1 MDELNRKLP
10 NPQPGEIRRLIADPD
25 NVNFEVDDR
34 LIVVLESHEHLDGT
48 VTVALVDYLVDIAT
62 DRDFLIPAAVTEAPF
77 DLALWIDFTSRVS
90 VGQLSGSPVFGRIDQ
105 KSLRKADHLA
115 AVVLDDGFYN
125 YVENHELQI
134 GDYVPHVG
142 DKVWLYRS
150 NSMDLLNMLSV
161 PLDSELAMQRFL
173 KTQES
178 KLQETNGFT
187 LDIRTIKDATIF
199 SELSIEASRAVL
211 V

>member
-1 MDELNRKLP
+1 MDELNTKFP

-25 NVNFEVDDR
+25 RINFEVDDR
-34 LIVVLESHEHLDGT
+34 LVLVLESHEHLDGT
-48 VTVALVDYLVDIAT
+48 ATVALVDYLVNLAT
-62 DRDFLIPAAVTEAPF
+62 DRDFLIPASVTQAPF
-77 DLALWIDFTSRVS
+77 DLALWIDFTARVS
-90 VGQLSGSPVFGRIDQ
+90 VSQLSGSPIFGKIDQ

-161 PLDSELAMQRFL
+161 PLDSELAMERFL
-173 KTQES
+173 KTQVL
-178 KLQETNGFT
+178 KLQEASGFT
-187 LDIRTIKDATIF
+187 LEIRTIKDATIF

>member
-1 MDELNRKLP
+1 
-10 NPQPGEIRRLIADPD
+10 
-25 NVNFEVDDR
+25 
-34 LIVVLESHEHLDGT
+34 
-48 VTVALVDYLVDIAT
+48 
-62 DRDFLIPAAVTEAPF
+62 
-77 DLALWIDFTSRVS
+77 
-90 VGQLSGSPVFGRIDQ
+90 
-105 KSLRKADHLA
+105 LRKADHLA

>member
-1 MDELNRKLP
+1 MDEPIGKFP
-10 NPQPGEIRRLIADPD
+10 NLESGEIRRLIADPD
-25 NVNFEVDDR
+25 HVNFEVDDR
-34 LIVVLESHEHLDGT
+34 LVVVLESHEHLDGT
-48 VTVALVDYLVDIAT
+48 VTVAIVDYLVDLAT
-62 DRDFLIPAAVTEAPF
+62 DRDFLVPASVTKAPF

-90 VGQLSGSPVFGRIDQ
+90 VSQLSDSPIFGRIDQ

-115 AVVLDDGFYN
+115 AVVLDEGFYN
-125 YVENHELQI
+125 YIENHELQI
-134 GDYVPHVG
+134 GDFVPQVG

-161 PLDSELAMQRFL
+161 SLDSELAMKRFL
-173 KTQES
+173 KTQEL
-178 KLQETNGFT
+178 KLQELNGFT
-187 LDIRTIKDATIF
+187 LEINTFKDAIIF

>member
-1 MDELNRKLP
+1 MDELNTKFP

-25 NVNFEVDDR
+25 RINFEVDDR
-34 LIVVLESHEHLDGT
+34 LVVVLESHEHLDGT
-48 VTVALVDYLVDIAT
+48 ATVALVDYLVNLAT
-62 DRDFLIPAAVTEAPF
+62 DRDFLIPASVTQAPF

-90 VGQLSGSPVFGRIDQ
+90 VSQLSGSPIFGKIDQ

-161 PLDSELAMQRFL
+161 PLDSELAMERFL
-173 KTQES
+173 KTQVL
-178 KLQETNGFT
+178 KLQEASGFT
-187 LDIRTIKDATIF
+187 LEIRTIKDATIF

>member
-62 DRDFLIPAAVTEAPF
+62 DRDFLIPASVTEAPF

>member
-1 MDELNRKLP
+1 MDELNTKFP

-25 NVNFEVDDR
+25 RINFEVDDR
-34 LIVVLESHEHLDGT
+34 LVLVLESHEHLDGT
-48 VTVALVDYLVDIAT
+48 ATVALVDYLVNLAT
-62 DRDFLIPAAVTEAPF
+62 DRDFLIPASVTQAPF

-90 VGQLSGSPVFGRIDQ
+90 VSQLSSSPIFGKIDQ

-161 PLDSELAMQRFL
+161 PLDSELAMERFL
-173 KTQES
+173 KTQVL
-178 KLQETNGFT
+178 KLQEASGFT
-187 LDIRTIKDATIF
+187 LEIRTIKDATIF

>member
-1 MDELNRKLP
+1 MDESNLKYP
-10 NPQPGEIRRLIADPD
+10 NLESGEIRRLIADPD
-25 NVNFEVDDR
+25 QVNFEVDDR
-34 LIVVLESHEHLDGT
+34 LVVVLESHEHLDGT
-48 VTVALVDYLVDIAT
+48 VTVALVDYLVNIAT
-62 DRDFLIPAAVTEAPF
+62 DRDFLVPASVTNAPF

-90 VGQLSGSPVFGRIDQ
+90 VNQLSDSPIFGRIDQ

-134 GDYVPHVG
+134 GDYVPQVG

-150 NSMDLLNMLSV
+150 NSMDHLNILSV
-161 PLDSELAMQRFL
+161 PLDSELSMKRFL

-178 KLQETNGFT
+178 RLQEQNRFT
-187 LDIRTIKDATIF
+187 LDIKTIKDVTIL

>member
-1 MDELNRKLP
+1 MDESNLKYP
-10 NPQPGEIRRLIADPD
+10 NLESGEIRRLIADPD
-25 NVNFEVDDR
+25 QVNFEVDDR
-34 LIVVLESHEHLDGT
+34 LVVVLESHEHLDGT
-48 VTVALVDYLVDIAT
+48 VTVALVDYLVNIAT
-62 DRDFLIPAAVTEAPF
+62 DRDFLVPASVTNAPF

-90 VGQLSGSPVFGRIDQ
+90 VNQLSDSPIFGRIDQ

-134 GDYVPHVG
+134 GDYVPQVG

-150 NSMDLLNMLSV
+150 NSMDHLNILSV
-161 PLDSELAMQRFL
+161 PLDSGLSMKRFL

-178 KLQETNGFT
+178 RLQEQNRFT
-187 LDIRTIKDATIF
+187 LDIKTIKDVTIL

>member
-1 MDELNRKLP
+1 MDEVNTKFP

-25 NVNFEVDDR
+25 RINFEVDDR
-34 LIVVLESHEHLDGT
+34 LVLVLESHEHLDGT
-48 VTVALVDYLVDIAT
+48 ATVALVDYLVNLAT
-62 DRDFLIPAAVTEAPF
+62 DRDFLIPASVTQAPF

-90 VGQLSGSPVFGRIDQ
+90 VSQLSSSPIFGKIDQ

-161 PLDSELAMQRFL
+161 PLDSELAMERFL
-173 KTQES
+173 KTQVL
-178 KLQETNGFT
+178 KLQEASGFT
-187 LDIRTIKDATIF
+187 LEIRTIKDATIF

>member
-1 MDELNRKLP
+1 MDELNTKFP

-25 NVNFEVDDR
+25 RINFEVDDR
-34 LIVVLESHEHLDGT
+34 LVVVLESHEHLDGT
-48 VTVALVDYLVDIAT
+48 ATVALVDYLVNLAT
-62 DRDFLIPAAVTEAPF
+62 DRDFLIPASVTQAPF

-90 VGQLSGSPVFGRIDQ
+90 VSQLSSSPIFGKIDQ

-161 PLDSELAMQRFL
+161 PLDSELAMERFL
-173 KTQES
+173 KTQVL
-178 KLQETNGFT
+178 KLQEASGFT
-187 LDIRTIKDATIF
+187 LEIRTIKDATIF

>member
-1 MDELNRKLP
+1 MDETNAKFP
-10 NPQPGEIRRLIADPD
+10 NLESGEIRRLIADPD
-25 NVNFEVDDR
+25 HVNFEVDDR
-34 LIVVLESHEHLDGT
+34 LVVVLESHEHLDGT
-48 VTVALVDYLVDIAT
+48 ATVALVDYLVNLAT
-62 DRDFLIPAAVTEAPF
+62 DRDFLVPASVTKAPF

-90 VGQLSGSPVFGRIDQ
+90 VSQLSDSPIFGRIDQ

-125 YVENHELQI
+125 FVENHELQI
-134 GDYVPHVG
+134 GDYVPQVG

-150 NSMDLLNMLSV
+150 NSMDLLNILSV
-161 PLDSELAMQRFL
+161 PLDSELSMKRFL

-178 KLQETNGFT
+178 RLQEPNQFT
-187 LDIRTIKDATIF
+187 LEIKTIKDATIL

>member
-1 MDELNRKLP
+1 
-10 NPQPGEIRRLIADPD
+10 
-25 NVNFEVDDR
+25 
-34 LIVVLESHEHLDGT
+34 
-48 VTVALVDYLVDIAT
+48 
-62 DRDFLIPAAVTEAPF
+62 
-77 DLALWIDFTSRVS
+77 
-90 VGQLSGSPVFGRIDQ
+90 
-105 KSLRKADHLA
+105 
-115 AVVLDDGFYN
+115 
-125 YVENHELQI
+125 
-134 GDYVPHVG
+134 
-142 DKVWLYRS
+142 
-150 NSMDLLNMLSV
+150 MLSV

>member
-1 MDELNRKLP
+1 MDETNAKFP
-10 NPQPGEIRRLIADPD
+10 NLESGEIRRLIADPD
-25 NVNFEVDDR
+25 HVNFEVDDR
-34 LIVVLESHEHLDGT
+34 LVVVLESHEHLDGT
-48 VTVALVDYLVDIAT
+48 ATVALVDYLVNLAT
-62 DRDFLIPAAVTEAPF
+62 DRDFLIPASVTKAPF

-90 VGQLSGSPVFGRIDQ
+90 VSQLSDSPIFGRIDQ

-125 YVENHELQI
+125 FVENHELQI
-134 GDYVPHVG
+134 GDYVPQVG

-150 NSMDLLNMLSV
+150 NSMDLLNILSV
-161 PLDSELAMQRFL
+161 PLDSELSMKRFL

-178 KLQETNGFT
+178 RLQEPNQFT
-187 LDIRTIKDATIF
+187 LEIKTIKDATIL